1 MTDGQDYMKPDSG
14 VVRDVLLANRKHF
27 VTYNITRLRELLRY
41 LPAKKL
47 DLFYTIPLLLHVNSP
62 DYPGYVDNPR
72 IPHGIYG
79 FYDSGFWRLAK
90 KRLNIEMKDVR
101 PFVSKS
107 FCIKG
112 IYLIGSAGSLGQTE
126 RSDFDYWVVVDKDA
140 ITDNQRGL
148 LKKKLRMIEKW
159 ADETYG
165 HHLTFFLLDSEQV
178 RQNDFSGFD
187 EEGLRTAQ
195 RTLLKEEFY
204 RTFIL
209 IGGQIPYWA
218 VLPVGL
224 EDFQYREWVA
234 AASCGGE
241 GFFPDDYIDLGNL
254 TCIKREECYGALL
267 WQFCKA
273 QEDPVKA
280 LIKASL
286 MVEHL
291 LCQQGQGVLCDITKK
306 RIPESRLDS
315 CFLDPYALAFDRV
328 LTFYENQGDQERL
341 DFIRQCI
348 YLRIIG
354 FPVPSEPEEN
364 SPKNQVLKRYLREW
378 SWGRN
383 GTEKLQDFSSWR
395 ENEKLKFEK
404 KIIGRLWDLY
414 GLVFR
419 SVKKPGF
426 QAGMPPEDLVAL
438 KNKAASR
445 FKKKEGKLPFA
456 SVHLRTRNGCS
467 LFVACQPVADCADWW
482 AVYDGSKKVSR
493 DNDHA
498 LFSAPELLKVM
509 GWVVFNGL
517 LKGKHA
523 AADFQNVGSPV
534 PPGRVKKLLSELMA
548 FFSNDVSPQSYRQA
562 EPQWE
567 RVFVA
572 LDTSRFVGDRQ
583 QHCAD
588 FLVQNSWGETFFR
601 SLDLCH
607 SHNRLLKHH
616 EIAKGVWNYLQCANP
631 DQSFYRFFDLRTVED
646 PTTAKAI
653 EGFLS
658 DLKKG
663 GGEDDLVRQTAMHRG
678 PNLDERKK
686 RGLLL
691 DLF

>member
-1 MTDGQDYMKPDSG
+1 MKPDSG

-254 TCIKREECYGALL
+254 TCIKREECYAVPTRARGALR
-267 WQFCKA
+267 
-273 QEDPVKA
+273 
-280 LIKASL
+280 
-286 MVEHL
+286 H
-291 LCQQGQGVLCDITKK
+291 
-306 RIPESRLDS
+306 
-315 CFLDPYALAFDRV
+315 Y
-328 LTFYENQGDQERL
+328 
-341 DFIRQCI
+341 
-348 YLRIIG
+348 
-354 FPVPSEPEEN
+354 
-364 SPKNQVLKRYLREW
+364 
-378 SWGRN
+378 
-383 GTEKLQDFSSWR
+383 
-395 ENEKLKFEK
+395 
-404 KIIGRLWDLY
+404 
-414 GLVFR
+414 
-419 SVKKPGF
+419 
-426 QAGMPPEDLVAL
+426 
-438 KNKAASR
+438 
-445 FKKKEGKLPFA
+445 KKKNTGK
-456 SVHLRTRNGCS
+456 SIG
-467 LFVACQPVADCADWW
+467 
-482 AVYDGSKKVSR
+482 
-493 DNDHA
+493 
-498 LFSAPELLKVM
+498 
-509 GWVVFNGL
+509 
-517 LKGKHA
+517 
-523 AADFQNVGSPV
+523 
-534 PPGRVKKLLSELMA
+534 
-548 FFSNDVSPQSYRQA
+548 
-562 EPQWE
+562 
-567 RVFVA
+567 
-572 LDTSRFVGDRQ
+572 
-583 QHCAD
+583 
-588 FLVQNSWGETFFR
+588 
-601 SLDLCH
+601 
-607 SHNRLLKHH
+607 
-616 EIAKGVWNYLQCANP
+616 
-631 DQSFYRFFDLRTVED
+631 
-646 PTTAKAI
+646 
-653 EGFLS
+653 
-658 DLKKG
+658 
-663 GGEDDLVRQTAMHRG
+663 
-678 PNLDERKK
+678 
-686 RGLLL
+686 
-691 DLF
+691 